1 MSSGSEFGPIWSL
14 IILGYGLFE
23 PVESITG
30 AFQHSCES
38 IHTFLGLQL
47 FLWKLGSPLYEHS
60 RFNAITGSDHRRT
73 AL

>member
-30 AFQHSCES
+30 TFQHSCES

-47 FLWKLGSPLYEHS
+47 FL
-60 RFNAITGSDHRRT
+60 
-73 AL
+73 